1 LNKNEAEAVQ
11 VQLILIYRFIQED
24 KYFKKFYGKGLEI
37 NHNKNI
43 ELERI
48 LACKDAD
55 QILKKAILEL
65 EEIKTGQNISK
76 INFEDILSQHDPT
89 IAYRAFKI
97 KGLAEVE
104 KLDLSWLGEIL

>member
-37 NHNKNI
+37 NHKKNK

-55 QILKKAILEL
+55 QILKSAILEL
-65 EEIKTGQNISK
+65 EEIKTGQDISK
-76 INFEDILSQHDPT
+76 ISFDEILSQHNPT
-89 IAYRAFKI
+89 LAYRAFKI
-97 KGLAEVE
+97 KGLVEVD
-104 KLDLSWLGEIL
+104 KLDLNWLGEIL